1 MRLTGIATVI
11 RGVEI
16 VSRWGGMFK
25 VAMMAHQINYALVVL
40 GLLPFF

>member
-1 MRLTGIATVI
+1 MRLTGIATVM
-11 RGVEI
+11 RGREI
-16 VSRWGGMFK
+16 VSHGGMFK